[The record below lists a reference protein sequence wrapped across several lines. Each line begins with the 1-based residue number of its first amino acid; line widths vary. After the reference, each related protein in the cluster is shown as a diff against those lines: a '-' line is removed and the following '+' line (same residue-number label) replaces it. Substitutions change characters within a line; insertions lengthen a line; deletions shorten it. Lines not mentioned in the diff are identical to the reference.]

1 MSLVY
6 MLKVSALV
14 PTQHLNKYTMCT
26 EFICHM
32 KTGTL
37 QTETLSIC
45 GYGGVPCASQVKNP
59 EAKYIGCGLIKYVY
73 I

>member
-1 MSLVY
+1 
-6 MLKVSALV
+6 
-14 PTQHLNKYTMCT
+14 
-26 EFICHM
+26 M